1 MSQAYLALS
10 APTQD
15 ITVTLRE
22 RLSPFPA
29 RASIQLLT
37 LETHVKRRAAVL
49 SAFLGLLAGSAPA
62 QTVKD
67 VRSVLEASLK
77 AMGGVNLKTIR
88 YSASGWS
95 SRIGQ
100 TYGLAE
106 DWPHYEVTGYARAI
120 DYDAKWS
127 REDYTRRQG
136 SYPLLGR
143 PPMLEE
149 RVTSILSGN
158 YAWDMRGDV
167 PVPLTSLYLDG
178 VSYSDLRQ
186 LELAITPHGFL
197 KAALAAKDA
206 TAITLP
212 IVGSSDAGLSQNG
225 RRVTIVSFTMSTG
238 TTGKYRVNGTI
249 NDKNLV
255 ELTDTWFPN
264 PVYGDMDYEMRFTKY
279 KNFDGVQFPTLVHV
293 HQGDPRLNPAHNYYE
308 YNVTDVKANVP
319 VSAIPVPE
327 AVRTAAVPPVKVES
341 QKLADGVWLLGGGTH
356 NSVLVE
362 FKDFVAVV
370 EAPQNEARSLAVIE
384 EAGRLA
390 PGKLLKYVVNT
401 HHHFDHAGGLRT
413 YLSQGTTVITHES
426 NKEYYLSIMFYPAAR
441 ELQPDRMS
449 LYSPMYMISRRPAP
463 IETVA
468 SFAGGPGGGAAKYVI
483 TDGERLL
490 EVIHVQ
496 DMAYELSDPS
506 YAQGN
511 HSADMLMAYLPK
523 EKILINADLYS
534 PPAQG
539 SPTPTPT
546 AGMRTL
552 YQNMLKQKLDVD
564 RHVPIHGGVGTND
577 EFLKIVG
584 QTGTQNR

>member
-1 MSQAYLALS
+1 MKHK
-10 APTQD
+10 
-15 ITVTLRE
+15 I
-22 RLSPFPA
+22 
-29 RASIQLLT
+29 
-37 LETHVKRRAAVL
+37 AVL
-49 SAFLGLLAGSAPA
+49 AALPALIAGTAAA

-77 AMGGVNLKTIR
+77 AMGGENLKTIQ
-88 YSASGWS
+88 YSGSGWS

-106 DWPHYEVTGYARAI
+106 DWPHYEVADYTRAI

-136 SYPLLGR
+136 KYPLLGR
-143 PPMLEE
+143 PPMLDEH
-149 RVTSILSGN
+149 VTSILSGD
-158 YAWDMRGDV
+158 YAWDMRGDK

-178 VSYSDLRQ
+178 VPYTDLRQ
-186 LELAITPHGFL
+186 LELVITPHGFL

-212 IVGSSDAGLSQNG
+212 IVGASDAGLSQNG
-225 RRVTIVSFTMSTG
+225 RKVTIVSFTM
-238 TTGKYRVNGTI
+238 GKYRVNGTI
-249 NDKNLV
+249 NDQNLV

-264 PVYGDMDYEMRFTKY
+264 PVYGDMDYEMRYTKY
-279 KNFDGVQFPTLVHV
+279 KNFGGVQFPTLLHV

-319 VSAIPVPE
+319 VTTMPVPD
-327 AVRTAAVPPVKVES
+327 AVRSATPAPVKVDS
-341 QKLADGVWLLGGGTH
+341 QKLGDGLWLLGGGTH

-370 EAPQNEARSLAVIE
+370 EAPQNEARSLAVIDE
-384 EAGRLA
+384 VNRLA
-390 PGKLLKYVVNT
+390 PNKPIKYVVNT
-401 HHHFDHAGGLRT
+401 HHHFDHSGGLRT
-413 YLSQGTTVITHES
+413 YLSQGTTVVTHES
-426 NKEYYLSIMFYPAAR
+426 NKQYYMDIMFYPAPR

-468 SFAGGPGGGAAKYVI
+468 SFAGGPGGGAAKYAI
-483 TDGERLL
+483 TDGERIL
-490 EVIHVQ
+490 EIFHLQ
-496 DMAYELSDPS
+496 DMAYELEEPS
-506 YAQGN
+506 LAQGN
-511 HSADMLMAYLPK
+511 HSADMLIAYLPK

-534 PPAQG
+534 PPAEG
-539 SPTPTPT
+539 APLPAPT
-546 AGMRTL
+546 AAMRTL
-552 YQNMLKQKLDVD
+552 YQNMRKQKLDVA
-564 RHVPIHGGVGTND
+564 RHVPIHGRVGTND

-584 QTGTQNR
+584 AGSTASR

>member
-1 MSQAYLALS
+1 M
-10 APTQD
+10 
-15 ITVTLRE
+15 
-22 RLSPFPA
+22 
-29 RASIQLLT
+29 
-37 LETHVKRRAAVL
+37 KRKAAVL
-49 SAFLGLLAGSAPA
+49 SAFLGLMAGTASAQA
-62 QTVKD
+62 IKD
-67 VRSVLEASLK
+67 VRAVLEASLK
-77 AMGGVNLKTIR
+77 AMGGANLKTIR

-106 DWPHYEVTGYARAI
+106 DWPHYEVAGYTRTI
-120 DYDAKWS
+120 DYDARWS

-143 PPMLEE
+143 PPMAEE

-158 YAWDMRGDV
+158 YAWDMQGDK

-178 VSYSDLRQ
+178 VSYADLRQ

-225 RRVTIVSFTMSTG
+225 RRVTIVSFTI
-238 TTGKYRVNGTI
+238 GKYRVNGTI
-249 NDKNLV
+249 NDQNLV

-279 KNFDGVQFPTLVHV
+279 KNFDGVEFPTLLHV

-319 VSAIPVPE
+319 VAAIPVPDV
-327 AVRTAAVPPVKVES
+327 VRTATVPPVTVES

-370 EAPQNEARSLAVIE
+370 EAPRNEARSLAVIE
-384 EAGRLA
+384 EASRLV
-390 PGKLLKYVVNT
+390 PNKLIKYVVNT

-426 NKEYYLSIMFYPAAR
+426 NKEYYLGIMFYPAAR

-468 SFAGGPGGGAAKYVI
+468 SFAGGPGGGAAKYVV
-483 TDGERLL
+483 TDGERIL
-490 EVIHVQ
+490 EIIHVQ
-496 DMAYELSDPS
+496 DMAYELGDSS

-511 HSADMLMAYLPK
+511 HSADMLMAYLPR

-534 PPAQG
+534 PPAQ
-539 SPTPTPT
+539 SAPTPAPT

-552 YQNMLKQKLDVD
+552 YQNMRKQKLDVA
-564 RHVPIHGGVGTND
+564 RHVPIHGRVGTND

-584 QTGTQNR
+584 QTGAQNR

>member
-1 MSQAYLALS
+1 MQRK
-10 APTQD
+10 
-15 ITVTLRE
+15 V
-22 RLSPFPA
+22 
-29 RASIQLLT
+29 
-37 LETHVKRRAAVL
+37 AAFA
-49 SAFLGLLAGSAPA
+49 AFLGLIAGNASA

-77 AMGGVNLKTIR
+77 AMGGANLKTIR

-106 DWPHYEVTGYARAI
+106 DWPHYEVADYTRAL

-136 SYPLLGR
+136 RYPLLGR
-143 PPMLEE
+143 PPMSEE
-149 RVTSILSGN
+149 HVTSILNGN
-158 YAWDMRGDV
+158 YAWDMQGDK

-178 VSYSDLRQ
+178 VSYADLRQ

-225 RRVTIVSFTMSTG
+225 RKVTIVSFTI
-238 TTGKYRVNGTI
+238 GKYRVNGTI
-249 NDKNLV
+249 NDQNLV

-264 PVYGDMDYEMRFTKY
+264 PVYGDMDYEMRYTKY
-279 KNFDGVQFPTLVHV
+279 KNFDGVQFPTLLHV

-308 YNVTDVKANVP
+308 YNVTEVKANVP
-319 VSAIPVPE
+319 VSTLPVPDV
-327 AVRTAAVPPVKVES
+327 VRAATVPSVKVES
-341 QKLADGVWLLGGGTH
+341 QKLGDGLWLLGGGTH
-356 NSVLVE
+356 NSMLVE
-362 FKDFVAVV
+362 FRDFITVV

-384 EAGRLA
+384 EANRLV
-390 PGKLLKYVVNT
+390 PNKPIKYVVNT

-426 NKEYYLSIMFYPAAR
+426 NKQYYLDIMFHPAPR

-468 SFAGGPGGGAAKYVI
+468 NFGGAPGGGAGRYVI
-483 TDGERLL
+483 TDGDRIL
-490 EVIHVQ
+490 EILHVQ
-496 DMAYELSDPS
+496 DMAYELEDQS

-511 HSADMLMAYLPK
+511 HSADMLIAYLPK
-523 EKILINADLYS
+523 EKILINADLYT
-534 PPAQG
+534 PPAPG
-539 SPTPTPT
+539 APTPTPT

-552 YQNMLKQKLDVD
+552 YQNMRKQKLDVAQ
-564 RHVPIHGGVGTND
+564 HVPVHGHVGSNA

-584 QTGTQNR
+584 AAE

>member
-1 MSQAYLALS
+1 MK
-10 APTQD
+10 
-15 ITVTLRE
+15 R
-22 RLSPFPA
+22 
-29 RASIQLLT
+29 
-37 LETHVKRRAAVL
+37 HVAVL
-49 SAFLGLLAGSAPA
+49 SAFLGLMAGTASA

-77 AMGGVNLKTIR
+77 AMGGANLKTIR
-88 YSASGWS
+88 YSGSGWS

-106 DWPHYEVTGYARAI
+106 DWPHYEVAGYTRAI

-127 REDYTRRQG
+127 REDYTRQQG
-136 SYPLLGR
+136 KYPLLGR
-143 PPMLEE
+143 TPMAAE
-149 RVTSILSGN
+149 RVTTILNGN
-158 YAWDMRGDV
+158 YAWDMQGDK

-178 VSYSDLRQ
+178 VPYADLRQ

-212 IVGSSDAGLSQNG
+212 IVGPSDAGLSQNG
-225 RRVTIVSFTMSTG
+225 RKVTIVTFTM
-238 TTGKYRVNGTI
+238 GKYRINGTI
-249 NDKNLV
+249 NDQNLV

-264 PVYGDMDYEMRFTKY
+264 PVYGDMDYEMRYTKY

-308 YNVTDVKANVP
+308 YNVTEVKANVP
-319 VSAIPVPE
+319 VPTIPVPDV
-327 AVRTAAVPPVKVES
+327 VRTAAVAPVKVES
-341 QKLADGVWLLGGGTH
+341 QKLADGLWLLGGGTH

-362 FKDFVAVV
+362 FKDFAAVV

-384 EAGRLA
+384 EANRLV
-390 PGKLLKYVVNT
+390 PNKPIKYVVNT

-426 NKEYYLSIMFYPAAR
+426 NKQYYLDIMFYPAAR
-441 ELQPDRMS
+441 ELQPDRMA
-449 LYSPMYMISRRPAP
+449 LYNPMYMISRRPAP

-468 SFAGGPGGGAAKYVI
+468 SFAGGPGGGAAKYAI
-483 TDGERLL
+483 TDGERILQIL
-490 EVIHVQ
+490 HVQ
-496 DMAYELSDPS
+496 DMAYELEDSS

-511 HSADMLMAYLPK
+511 HSADMLIAYLPK

-539 SPTPTPT
+539 APAPT

-552 YQNMLKQKLDVD
+552 YQNMRKQKLDVA
-564 RHVPIHGGVGTND
+564 RHVPIHGRVGTNE

-584 QTGTQNR
+584 QSGAPSH

>member
-1 MSQAYLALS
+1 MTRKVAIFL
-10 APTQD
+10 
-15 ITVTLRE
+15 
-22 RLSPFPA
+22 
-29 RASIQLLT
+29 
-37 LETHVKRRAAVL
+37 
-49 SAFLGLLAGSAPA
+49 AFLDLIIGTASA

-77 AMGGVNLKTIR
+77 AMGGTNLKTIQ

-106 DWPHYEVTGYARAI
+106 DWPHYEVTDYRRAI

-136 SYPLLGR
+136 RYPLLGR
-143 PPMLEE
+143 PPIAEE
-149 RVTSILSGN
+149 HVTSILSGG
-158 YAWDMRGDV
+158 YAWDMRGDQ

-178 VSYSDLRQ
+178 VSYVELRQ
-186 LELAITPHGFL
+186 LELAVTPHGFL
-197 KAALAAKDA
+197 KAALAAEDP
-206 TAITLP
+206 TAIRLP
-212 IVGSSDAGLSQNG
+212 IVGASDAGLSQNG
-225 RRVTIVSFTMSTG
+225 RYVTIVSFTI
-238 TTGKYRVNGTI
+238 GKYRINGTI

-264 PVYGDMDYEMRFTKY
+264 PVYGDMDYEMRYTKY
-279 KNFDGVQFPTLVHV
+279 KNFDGVQFPTLLHV

-308 YNVTDVKANVP
+308 YNVTDVKANLAVTK
-319 VSAIPVPE
+319 IPVPDV
-327 AVRTAAVPPVKVES
+327 VRTATAAPVKVES
-341 QKLADGVWLLGGGTH
+341 QKLADGIWLLAGGTH
-356 NSVLVE
+356 NSVIVE

-370 EAPQNEARSLAVIE
+370 EAPQNEARSLAAIE
-384 EAGRLA
+384 ETNRLL
-390 PGKLLKYVVNT
+390 PDKPIRYVVNT

-426 NKEYYLSIMFYPAAR
+426 NKQYYLDIMFYPAPR
-441 ELQPDRMS
+441 ELQPDRMAR
-449 LYSPMYMISRRPAP
+449 YNPMYMISRRPAP

-468 SFAGGPGGGAAKYVI
+468 SFAGGPGGGAGKYVV
-483 TDGERLL
+483 TDGERIL
-490 EVIHVQ
+490 EIFHVQ
-496 DMAYELSDPS
+496 DMAYELEDQS

-534 PPAQG
+534 PTVEGLPPA
-539 SPTPTPT
+539 PT

-552 YQNMLKQKLDVD
+552 YQNVLKQKLDVA
-564 RHVPIHGGVGTND
+564 RHVPIHGRVGTND

-584 QTGTQNR
+584 QAGAQRSH